1 MKRDI
6 TPEAEAARLVRL
18 RDEQGFDAFKWRV
31 GAECGRDIDEWPG
44 RTEQI
49 VPTLARA
56 LGSGCAKLV
65 DANSGFS
72 PRRAIEVGRLPW
84 GVVVSPK

>member
-6 TPEAEAARLVRL
+6 TPEDEAKRFMRL

-44 RTEQI
+44 RTEAV
-49 VPTLARA
+49 VPVVARA
-56 LGSGCAKLV
+56 LGGGIAKLV

-72 PRRAIEVGRLPW
+72 PKRAIEVGHLLM
-84 GVVVSPK
+84 